1 MKPIVTLT
9 LNPTIDGA
17 SETDRVRPVH
27 KIRTTNERHYPGGG
41 GVNVARVLAELGAE
55 SVPVY
60 LAGGAGSRPARPAP
74 PRPGPA

>member
-27 KIRTTNERHYPGGG
+27 KIRTTNERY
-41 GVNVARVLAELGAE
+41 
-55 SVPVY
+55 Y
-60 LAGGAGSRPARPAP
+60 LAAAG
-74 PRPGPA
+74 